1 MVILRSCKTCV
12 HHESCEYYGNS
23 GTSYMVAYY
32 DDMAEKCPL
41 YKEKTLLAIGDK
53 VYQTDGV
60 RIYESMIKNV
70 IFCAGNIAFDKDAIG
85 GSVFL
90 SEEEAEKELERREK
104 LG

>member
-23 GTSYMVAYY
+23 GVSYIVAYY
-32 DDMAEKCPL
+32 EDRANNCPM
-41 YKEKTLLAIGDK
+41 YKEKPLLAIGDK

-60 RIYESMIKNV
+60 RIYESEIKKV
-70 IFCAGNIAFDKDAIG
+70 IYCAGNIAFDKDAIG

-90 SEEEAEKELERREK
+90 SREEAEKDLERRER